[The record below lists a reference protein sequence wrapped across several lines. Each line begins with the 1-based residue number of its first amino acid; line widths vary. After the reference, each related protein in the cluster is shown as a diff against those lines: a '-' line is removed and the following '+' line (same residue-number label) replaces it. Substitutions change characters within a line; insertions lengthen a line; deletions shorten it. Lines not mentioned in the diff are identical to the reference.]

1 MAQSDSVCKT
11 NEVETET
18 KAIQTRAM
26 SVEEVSFEISAQ
38 KSGKGEKEAVVRTK
52 RHLDHEEEEK
62 AKLSKKESNTPEAK
76 ETAMT
81 QSVLILMV
89 PKCMWNDLPL
99 RATVSDGRLLAGT
112 QLQTLSSWCWK
123 AGQGKRMSFL
133 RTMINRPTLSDTVQR
148 TVLDNLKQQAWVST
162 QLQCIGE
169 VAIVAV
175 HSICSV
181 AIEVSMHAVE
191 DVLVS
196 HFTQ

>member
-89 PKCMWNDLPL
+89 PKCM
-99 RATVSDGRLLAGT
+99 
-112 QLQTLSSWCWK
+112 
-123 AGQGKRMSFL
+123 
-133 RTMINRPTLSDTVQR
+133 
-148 TVLDNLKQQAWVST
+148 
-162 QLQCIGE
+162 
-169 VAIVAV
+169 
-175 HSICSV
+175 
-181 AIEVSMHAVE
+181 
-191 DVLVS
+191 
-196 HFTQ
+196 